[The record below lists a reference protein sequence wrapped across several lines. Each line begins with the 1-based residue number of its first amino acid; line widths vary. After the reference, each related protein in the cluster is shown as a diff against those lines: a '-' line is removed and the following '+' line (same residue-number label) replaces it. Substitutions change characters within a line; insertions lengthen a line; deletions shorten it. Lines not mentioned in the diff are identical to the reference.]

1 MAGILSAIK
10 LAEAGLEDFTLYEK
24 GDRVGGT
31 WRENTY
37 PGLSCDVPSHLY
49 SYSFALNPEW
59 SQTYA
64 PGPEICAYLDRVA
77 QEHGVIERVRFGD
90 EVTACT
96 FADGRWEL
104 ETASGHRD
112 TVDVVIA
119 ATGVLHHPNVPDFDG
134 IETFEG
140 HSFHSARWDHDVSL
154 HAKRVGVIG
163 TGSTAV
169 QIVGAV
175 IDDVAHL
182 DLFQRTAQWIVPQ
195 DNPAYPEDVKQQFR
209 DNPEQ
214 LAELY
219 HAIST
224 LFAEGFGNAVVDA
237 TSPHLEAI
245 QAACLMNLETVRDL
259 ELRERLRPDY
269 RAACKRIVISPN
281 FYEAIQRPN
290 AELVTAGIER
300 IEPHGVRT
308 ADGVLHELDVLVLAT
323 GFKVDAFMR
332 PMEVIGRD
340 GTKLSEVWSQR
351 PSAYYSIS
359 IPDFPNFFML
369 NGPNGPV
376 GNFSLIEVAELQFGY
391 IETLLEQLRSGA
403 CTEISATR
411 EATDAFEADRVE
423 AAATTIWATGCRSWY
438 LDDRGVPATWPWTFD
453 TFRAEMAAPKLED
466 FDQVG

>member
-1 MAGILSAIK
+1 
-10 LAEAGLEDFTLYEK
+10 
-24 GDRVGGT
+24 
-31 WRENTY
+31 
-37 PGLSCDVPSHLY
+37 
-49 SYSFALNPEW
+49 
-59 SQTYA
+59 
-64 PGPEICAYLDRVA
+64 
-77 QEHGVIERVRFGD
+77 
-90 EVTACT
+90 
-96 FADGRWEL
+96 
-104 ETASGHRD
+104 
-112 TVDVVIA
+112 
-119 ATGVLHHPNVPDFDG
+119 
-134 IETFEG
+134 
-140 HSFHSARWDHDVSL
+140 
-154 HAKRVGVIG
+154 
-163 TGSTAV
+163 
-169 QIVGAV
+169 
-175 IDDVAHL
+175 
-182 DLFQRTAQWIVPQ
+182 
-195 DNPAYPEDVKQQFR
+195 
-209 DNPEQ
+209 
-214 LAELY
+214 
-219 HAIST
+219 
-224 LFAEGFGNAVVDA
+224 
-237 TSPHLEAI
+237 
-245 QAACLMNLETVRDL
+245 
-259 ELRERLRPDY
+259 
-269 RAACKRIVISPN
+269 
-281 FYEAIQRPN
+281 
-290 AELVTAGIER
+290 VTAGIER

-403 CTEISATR
+403 CTEISANR